1 MIWLRIK
8 GCCRNPA
15 DIPFKQLPGDDLTD
29 ISLDDVL
36 SLADEV
42 VREAQKSG
50 ADAADAL
57 VYESISLAASHR
69 LGKLEDV
76 ERSESRDLGIRVFVG
91 QKQATISSNDFK
103 KESLRPLIERVIS
116 MAKAAPED
124 PYAGL
129 ADKSLLA
136 TRQADLDLLDRS
148 EPPTSEA
155 LADKAARVEEAAL
168 AVDGVTNSEGASA
181 SWGSATFALATS
193 EGFCK
198 GYTTSRHGMGCSVI
212 AGSGTAMERDYEF
225 SSARHADDLKSPE
238 EVGKIAGERTVKR
251 LNPKKAESQS
261 VPIVYD
267 PRVSRGLIGHF
278 AGAINGRS
286 IARGVSFLKDKLDKQ
301 VFDSAIR
308 IVDEPHRPRGLGS
321 MPFDGEG
328 VACDTINLIEN
339 GKLTCWLLDTASAKQ
354 LSLTTNGR
362 AARGTGGPP
371 SPSTTNL
378 YMAAGSLSPQEL
390 MKDIKQGFY
399 VTELIGM
406 GVNGV
411 TGDYSRGATG
421 FWIENGE
428 LTHPVNEVTVAGNLV
443 DMFRALTPAN
453 DLVFEYG
460 ANAPTIRID
469 GMTVA
474 GT

>member
-1 MIWLRIK
+1 M
-8 GCCRNPA
+8 
-15 DIPFKQLPGDDLTD
+15 
-29 ISLDDVL
+29 L
-36 SLADEV
+36 SLADDV
-42 VREAQKSG
+42 VKQAQKAG

-103 KESLRPLIERVIS
+103 KESLLLLVDRVVA

-124 PYAGL
+124 PYACL
-129 ADKSLLA
+129 ADAELLA
-136 TRQADLDLLDRS
+136 TEQVDLDLNDTSPPPSS
-148 EPPTSEA
+148 ETLTEE
-155 LADKAARVEEAAL
+155 AARVEEAAL
-168 AVDGVTNSEGASA
+168 AVQGITNSEGASA

-198 GYTTSRHGMGCSVI
+198 GYTSSRYGMGCSVI
-212 AGSGTAMERDYEF
+212 AGTGTGMERDYEF
-225 SSARHADDLKSPE
+225 TSARHREDLKSAE
-238 EVGKIAGERTVKR
+238 EVGRLAGENTVKR
-251 LNPKKAESQS
+251 LNPKKVASQS

-267 PRVSRGLIGHF
+267 PRVSRGLIGHV

-286 IARGVSFLKDKLDKQ
+286 IARGVSFLKDKLEKQ
-301 VFDSAIR
+301 VFASTVNI
-308 IVDEPHRPRGLGS
+308 IDEPHRNRGLGS

-328 VACDTINLIEN
+328 VRSTTLPLIKD
-339 GKLTCWLLDTASAKQ
+339 GVLTCWLLDTASAKQ
-354 LSLTTNGR
+354 LGLQTNGR

-371 SPSTTNL
+371 TPSTSNL
-378 YMAAGSLSPQEL
+378 YMQPGDLSPAEL
-390 MKDIKQGFY
+390 MKDIEQGFY

-411 TGDYSRGATG
+411 TGDYSRGASG
-421 FWIENGE
+421 YWIENGE
-428 LTHPVNEVTVAGNLV
+428 ITYPVNEITVAGNLIE
-443 DMFRALTPAN
+443 MFMAITPAN

-460 ANAPTIRID
+460 SNAPTLRVD
-469 GMTVA
+469 GMTIA